1 MSKDEGKYVKA
12 RGLPWSA
19 SAEEVME
26 FFAGCEVVGG
36 AEGVHFINNQA
47 ALWNRNRKVPKSWNR
62 NRNELRFRNRI
73 RNRNKMK
80 SHKFT
85 QTQYRYKTVYI

>member
-26 FFAGCEVVGG
+26 FFSGCEVVGG

-47 ALWNRNRKVPKSWNR
+47 ALLNRNRKVPKS
-62 NRNELRFRNRI
+62 
-73 RNRNKMK
+73 RNRNKMN
-80 SHKFT
+80 SHKFS
-85 QTQYRYKTVYI
+85 QTQYKTVYI

>member
-47 ALWNRNRKVPKSWNR
+47 ALWNRNRMNR
-62 NRNELRFRNRI
+62 NFLTSGTGTRTL
-73 RNRNKMK
+73 
-80 SHKFT
+80 
-85 QTQYRYKTVYI
+85 TVTC

>member
-47 ALWNRNRKVPKSWNR
+47 ALWNRNRMNR
-62 NRNELRFRNRI
+62 NFLT
-73 RNRNKMK
+73 
-80 SHKFT
+80 SGT
-85 QTQYRYKTVYI
+85 GTVKC